1 MHPVLE
7 SSPGHPHEGDPD
19 ELTDPHD
26 AESTESGG
34 AAVGPV
40 TFRLAITEPSGE
52 TRRVRVT
59 DEVQFIGRDPGCEIP
74 LADTAA
80 SRRHCAVQLAGDGS
94 VLLTDGGSANGT
106 YVGQERVDDATL
118 YGGELIIV
126 GTSSLRLER
135 DPPRADAP
143 APRTAGSTL
152 APVTEDAPVEPQ
164 PEPGQRKPPA
174 TGPFLEIT
182 TAGGEVYYAP
192 VGDEEQVIGRDAACE
207 IPLPDA
213 SASSRHCSVQLAEG
227 RAVYLRDLE
236 SGNGTR
242 VDGEVVTEGWL
253 WGGERVTVGETVFVL
268 HGLPEPPTMEAEPV
282 GREAWASLDA
292 TVFHNEAAGDLR
304 GMPLGWRG
312 LVRVGETLL
321 SAELHLD
328 AALVPGELRCLRVHL
343 DAPLAGLSTGDEVAA
358 YFEERRVASGTVLQ
372 LLDPTVVAEAAPR
385 VAYVRTGGMGLA
397 MATEGVLDLGDRQV
411 SARMEPQDGPLGPRE
426 NGHLLLHLAAPLP
439 AEDGERIVLF
449 VEGRP
454 IARGYLGPRRQG

>member
-7 SSPGHPHEGDPD
+7 SSPGHPHEGDPQ

-26 AESTESGG
+26 AESTEPGP
-34 AAVGPV
+34 ARPGPV

-52 TRRVRVT
+52 TRRVVVT
-59 DEVQFIGRDPGCEIP
+59 DEVQFIGRDPACEIP

-80 SRRHCAVQLAGDGS
+80 SRRHCAVQLAGDGR

-118 YGGELIIV
+118 VGGEVIIV

-135 DPPRADAP
+135 DPPREDVP
-143 APRTAGSTL
+143 AARTAGETL
-152 APVTEDAPVEPQ
+152 APVTADALVETLLR
-164 PEPGQRKPPA
+164 EPPA
-174 TGPFLEIT
+174 AGPYLEIT
-182 TAGGEVYYAP
+182 LSSGEVSYAA
-192 VGDEEQVIGRDAACE
+192 VGDEELVIGRDEGCE

-213 SASSRHCSVQLAEG
+213 AASRRHCSVQLSEG

-242 VDGEVVTEGWL
+242 IDGEVVAEGWL
-253 WGGERVTVGETVFVL
+253 WGGERVSVGGTVLVL

-312 LVRVGETLL
+312 LVRVGRTLL

-328 AALVPGELRCLRVHL
+328 APLVPGELRCLRVHL

-358 YFEERRVASGTVLQ
+358 YYEERRVASGTVLQ
-372 LLDPTVVAEAAPR
+372 LLDATVLAEAVPR
-385 VAYVRTGGMGLA
+385 VAYVRTGGMGLP

-411 SARMEPQDGPLGPRE
+411 SVRMEPQDGPFGPRE
-426 NGHLLLHLAAPLP
+426 NGHLLLHLAAPLS